1 MLSQRND
8 DRTSWIEGIAGG
20 PAACSAAPSKVGL
33 ARSRGALAT
42 LMLALFTAG
51 CDVGSLLDVDLPG
64 VVPAD
69 ALDNPQLI
77 ATLVA
82 SVISDF
88 ECAWD
93 GYAAAAA
100 VHSDE
105 FVGASGNLLNKQWG
119 TRQITSS
126 NGNLATG
133 ACGGTYGTYAPL
145 HTARFQAEDVFR
157 RLGDVDETTVPD
169 KVEFQATVR
178 AYGAYALVGL
188 GEGFCE
194 MAIDGGP
201 LMQPAQVLDSAYAK
215 FTEAIELA
223 TQAGAGEIE
232 HVARAGRARVRLDR
246 EDFAGAIADAE
257 LIPSGFNAVATRD
270 GSDPRRYNRHFEAVN
285 DPNAARHA
293 SVADDY
299 RDVRFKDVKD
309 PRIVAV
315 FSGVNSFDNVTP
327 HWSHT
332 KTTGR
337 DTGVPLASY
346 KVAQLIIAEASARS
360 GNPERARQILAA
372 RHSEVGLPQ
381 YDASEL
387 ATEAQVIR
395 AVIEERRRDLFVEGA
410 WRLNDMLRLRGSP
423 YEIPFLGEPGSI
435 HPDGFDQTGQRYG
448 ATTCLPLP
456 DAERFGNPNIS

>member
-1 MLSQRND
+1 MLPQRE
-8 DRTSWIEGIAGG
+8 DRTSQIDGTVDG
-20 PAACSAAPSKVGL
+20 PVTGRVTRSRASL
-33 ARSRGALAT
+33 ARPRGAIAA
-42 LMLALFTAG
+42 LMLALFTAA
-51 CDVGSLLDVDLPG
+51 CDVDSLLDVELPG

-69 ALDNPQLI
+69 ALDNPSLI
-77 ATLVA
+77 ATLVE

-105 FVGASGNLLNKQWG
+105 FIGASGNLLNKQWG

-133 ACGGTYGTYAPL
+133 GCGGTYGTYAPL

-157 RLGDVDETTVPD
+157 RLGTVDATAVPD

-194 MAIDGGP
+194 MAIDGGS
-201 LMQPAQVLDSAYAK
+201 LIQPAQVLDSAQAK
-215 FTEAIELA
+215 FTEAIEFA
-223 TQAGAGEIE
+223 TEAGTSEILNL
-232 HVARAGRARVRLDR
+232 ARAGRARVRLDR

-257 LIPSGFNAVATRD
+257 LIPSAFTAVATRD
-270 GSDPRRYNRHFEAVN
+270 GSDSRRYNRHFEAVN
-285 DPNAARHA
+285 DPNADRHA
-293 SVADDY
+293 SIADDY
-299 RDVRFKDVKD
+299 RDVRFKGIKD
-309 PRIVAV
+309 PRIVAS
-315 FSGVNSFDNVTP
+315 FSGLNSFDNVTP

-346 KVAQLIIAEASARS
+346 KEAQLIIAEASARS
-360 GNPERARQILAA
+360 GDLGRARQILAA
-372 RHSEVGLPQ
+372 RHTAVGLPQ
-381 YDASEL
+381 YDAAEL
-387 ATEAQVIR
+387 ATEEQVIR
-395 AVIEERRRDLFVEGA
+395 VVIEERRRDLFVEGA
-410 WRLNDMLRLRGSP
+410 WRLNDMLRFRGTP

-448 ATTCLPLP
+448 TTTCLPLP